1 MLNIYSRIEEIE
13 KLLQHEDI
21 TGYRIE
27 INTEEKNYLIDKPE
41 QEQQHTNVI
50 GFQIPSKNEHEERIG
65 MNTTA
70 VAITFIICLTIIIIC
85 SIGSKEK

>member
-1 MLNIYSRIEEIE
+1 MLNIYSRIDEIE

-41 QEQQHTNVI
+41 QEKVNTNAV
-50 GFQIPSKNEHEERIG
+50 GFQIQSRNEYEE
-65 MNTTA
+65 
-70 VAITFIICLTIIIIC
+70 
-85 SIGSKEK
+85 E